1 MRGVLLAAAL
11 FVAAPAVAEP
21 AGTRGFEISGVVPAP
36 PAKVFAVFT
45 TPGGWKRLGV
55 PFASV
60 DFRLGGTIET
70 NYDAS
75 AHVGQADNIKNQI
88 VAFIPGRMLALR
100 NIQAPP
106 SFPYPKEFAATATV
120 FEFRPAGAYA
130 TRVVVS
136 GVGYGDGPA
145 YDWLLDKFKQ
155 GDAWTLKALADS
167 FAGKAQ
173 APAATA
179 PKFAKPAQP

>member
-1 MRGVLLAAAL
+1 MRAAVFAAAL
-11 FVAAPAVAEP
+11 LIAAPAMAEP

-36 PAKVFAVFT
+36 PADVFRVFT
-45 TPGGWKRLGV
+45 TPEGWKRLGV

-60 DFRLGGTIET
+60 DFRLGGTVET
-70 NYDAS
+70 NYEAT
-75 AHVGQADNIKNQI
+75 AHTGQADNIKNQI

-100 NIQAPP
+100 NVQAPP

-120 FEFRPAGAYA
+120 FEFRPQGAHA
-130 TRVVVS
+130 TRVVVT
-136 GVGYGDGPA
+136 GVGYGEGAA

-155 GDAWTLKALADS
+155 GDAWTLKELADS

-179 PKFAKPAQP
+179 PKFTKPQLR